1 MLCQPVATFRP
12 KWITARIA
20 TVQQIVWRI
29 ATVRIKKKYYLWT
42 CAAVRQKKEVMNM
55 CSSLS

>member
-29 ATVRIKKKYYLWT
+29 ANVRIKKIYNSWT
-42 CAAVRQKKEVMNM
+42 SVAVRQKKKSWM
-55 CSSLS
+55 CAAV